1 VEGLPAVGNQEG
13 LLGGKH
19 LRLASEDIKN
29 AWSGE
34 PGFQEAGFA
43 WKQVGVQCDQSGEF
57 IQE

>member
-1 VEGLPAVGNQEG
+1 VGNQEG